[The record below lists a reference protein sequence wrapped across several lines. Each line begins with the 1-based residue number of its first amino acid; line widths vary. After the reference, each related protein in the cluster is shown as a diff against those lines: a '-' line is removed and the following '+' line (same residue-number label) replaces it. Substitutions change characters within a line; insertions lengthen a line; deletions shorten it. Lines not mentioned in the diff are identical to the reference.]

1 MYYYGLLC
9 IAFFAAFFWLRI
21 NANVFYN
28 VALSSVS
35 LLNDLL
41 SKEEEEIKVQK
52 VQKSTYQTT
61 FSLLKVTI
69 VCLVSMALVYTFL
82 YAYSYIFK
90 VSELEQDWT
99 SFYALIS
106 ISVGATVPFLIP
118 FSKSKDGY
126 SETSKLLHRMILNNP
141 TLGLRLFKRE
151 VKKIDNV
158 ISNKKEFVV
167 ISGLARAGTTSLMT
181 DLFKTGHFSSLDYAN
196 MPFLLSPNTWRKFYR
211 PKNKELKER
220 SHQDGVMIG
229 LDSVEAMEEY
239 FFKVSTEDIYIK
251 DDTLELHDISAST
264 YADYMAYHKLIRS
277 SNEKLYLA
285 KNNNFILRFEAMCK
299 HNDKFKTFI
308 LFRDPLTQADSL
320 LSQHVKYTQL
330 QQETPFALEYM
341 NWLGHHEFGLN
352 QKQFQFGES
361 SLISGDKF
369 SLDYWISIWINYYK
383 YILKIKNQ
391 QLRLIPYKEYCD
403 HPEQVINSVL
413 SEMDV
418 PITSFGETA
427 YSNMRKVDKPY
438 SSTLLEKANAIYK
451 ELLSIK

>member
-61 FSLLKVTI
+61 FSLLKVMA
-69 VCLVSMALVYTFL
+69 VCLVSIALVYAFV

-90 VSELEQDWT
+90 VSELEHDWT
-99 SFYALIS
+99 SVYALVS

-211 PKNKELKER
+211 PKNK
-220 SHQDGVMIG
+220 
-229 LDSVEAMEEY
+229 
-239 FFKVSTEDIYIK
+239 
-251 DDTLELHDISAST
+251 
-264 YADYMAYHKLIRS
+264 
-277 SNEKLYLA
+277 
-285 KNNNFILRFEAMCK
+285 
-299 HNDKFKTFI
+299 
-308 LFRDPLTQADSL
+308 
-320 LSQHVKYTQL
+320 
-330 QQETPFALEYM
+330 
-341 NWLGHHEFGLN
+341 
-352 QKQFQFGES
+352 
-361 SLISGDKF
+361 
-369 SLDYWISIWINYYK
+369 
-383 YILKIKNQ
+383 
-391 QLRLIPYKEYCD
+391 
-403 HPEQVINSVL
+403 
-413 SEMDV
+413 
-418 PITSFGETA
+418 
-427 YSNMRKVDKPY
+427 
-438 SSTLLEKANAIYK
+438 
-451 ELLSIK
+451 